1 MKQLRSLS
9 RHSNQKRNFFHKDM
23 KHLKVTLETK
33 DFEQVLSSSEG
44 MSLSD
49 SEYYNLSSSNH
60 MQKQTKKFKDKEN
73 NHSIRRE

>member
-9 RHSNQKRNFFHKDM
+9 QHSDQKRNFFHKDM
-23 KHLKVTLETK
+23 KHLKVTSETE
-33 DFEQVLSSSEG
+33 DFEQVLSSSER

-60 MQKQTKKFKDKEN
+60 VQKEFKDKESIVAD
-73 NHSIRRE
+73 HSIRR